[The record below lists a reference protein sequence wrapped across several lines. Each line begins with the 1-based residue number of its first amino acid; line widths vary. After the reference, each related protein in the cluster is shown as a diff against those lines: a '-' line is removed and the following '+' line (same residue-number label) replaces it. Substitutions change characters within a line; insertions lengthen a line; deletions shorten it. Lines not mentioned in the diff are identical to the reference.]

1 MNKTALIITILLLSL
16 TVTAVAQTS
25 EIGNKPDPANKL
37 PDAPSQPP
45 ATKLYDES
53 NWLAIVM
60 AAESGGGFTPGGLQP
75 TAYAGVKFGV
85 GSIVLNLGY
94 DRLHAH
100 DGFATQLS
108 GMLPVFRFPGPQK
121 NESKN
126 YLRVYAEPGI
136 GYRAGG
142 GGFGGYLSGGVMV
155 ALLSDK
161 RLDLNGVSPYIEY
174 QRRVPF
180 TAPGRGD
187 NRFTFGLM
195 MTLCAHCGFE

>member
-1 MNKTALIITILLLSL
+1 MNKTALIIPILLLL
-16 TVTAVAQTS
+16 TAPAVAQSGETA
-25 EIGNKPDPANKL
+25 NKPDIANKL

-53 NWLAIVM
+53 NWLPIVM

-75 TAYAGVKFGV
+75 TAYAGVKFGI

-100 DGFATQLS
+100 DGFATQFS

-142 GGFGGYLSGGVMV
+142 GGFGGYLSGGVTV

-161 RLDLNGVSPYIEY
+161 RLDLKRVSPYIEY

-195 MTLCAHCGFE
+195 MALCAHCGFD

>member
-1 MNKTALIITILLLSL
+1 MNKTALIITLLLLSFAMSL
-16 TVTAVAQTS
+16 AAQT
-25 EIGNKPDPANKL
+25 GDTANKPDTAAKL

-45 ATKLYDES
+45 ASKPYDES
-53 NWLAIVM
+53 DWLPIVM

-75 TAYAGVKFGV
+75 TAYAGVRFGLGGV
-85 GSIVLNLGY
+85 VLNLGY
-94 DRLHAH
+94 DRVHSH
-100 DGFATQLS
+100 DGFATQFS

-126 YLRVYAEPGI
+126 YIRVYAEPGI

-155 ALLSDK
+155 ALLADK
-161 RLDLNGVSPYIEY
+161 RLELKGASPYIEY

-180 TAPGRGD
+180 AAPGRGD

-195 MTLCAHCGFE
+195 MALCAHCGFD